1 MVMDAENNKR
11 RSLKARILLFVLVK
25 LPAAF
30 VLITLLWVVALKWV
44 PVYFTPLTIQ
54 RSIQYRN
61 DKDFHSHLRWRS
73 YNKISPEMAK
83 AVIASEDNRFD
94 AHSGFEWPA
103 IAKVLQEH
111 KEKGKKLRGASTIS
125 QQTAKNVFCLPT
137 RSFVRKGFEAYFTF
151 LIEKIWGKQRIMEV
165 YLNVAEIGKG
175 IYGAEAAARHYF
187 DKHASELSTR
197 EACLIAVCLPSPLTR
212 NPAKPTK
219 YISGRATSI
228 ASLEKKLW
236 YPAWVERKELTPE
249 QLASDTERREKA
261 REDFRQ
267 KSREARKKIRT
278 SSN

>member
-1 MVMDAENNKR
+1 MEEVQKDK

-25 LPAAF
+25 LPIAF
-30 VLITLLWVVALKWV
+30 VLITLLWVTALKWV

-61 DKDFHSHLRWRS
+61 DKEFDSVLRWRS
-73 YNKISPEMAK
+73 YKNISPEMAK

-94 AHSGFEWPA
+94 AHNGFEWPA
-103 IAKVLQEH
+103 IAKVLKEH
-111 KEKGKKLRGASTIS
+111 REKGKKLRGASTIS

-137 RSFVRKGFEAYFTF
+137 RSFIRKGFEAYFTF
-151 LIEKIWGKQRIMEV
+151 LIEKIWGKERIMEV
-165 YLNVAEIGKG
+165 YLNVAEMGKG

-187 DKHASELSTR
+187 NKHASELSTR

-219 YISGRATSI
+219 YISSRATSI

-236 YPAWVERKELTPE
+236 YPAWVERKDLSDE
-249 QLASDTERREKA
+249 QLAKDTERREKA

-267 KSREARKKIRT
+267 KSKEARRKIRT